1 MMGGRKRWEKIRYG
15 GILVE
20 GTPLTVM
27 MVIILEAFMEMVM
40 AMLNYWSKEE
50 LSSRTK
56 WSKIFHGILEV
67 FLWKQTKRLS
77 FLHRETFWFCEK
89 GKSSGTKVIK
99 GWYKNDKYYDKK
111 DNDDHD
117 IYVIMIIRLWR
128 WRWRGSYLW
137 QRCQLGSFYCSVM
150 PL

>member
-40 AMLNYWSKEE
+40 AMLKYQSKEE

-56 WSKIFHGILEV
+56 
-67 FLWKQTKRLS
+67 
-77 FLHRETFWFCEK
+77 
-89 GKSSGTKVIK
+89 
-99 GWYKNDKYYDKK
+99 
-111 DNDDHD
+111 
-117 IYVIMIIRLWR
+117 
-128 WRWRGSYLW
+128 
-137 QRCQLGSFYCSVM
+137 
-150 PL
+150 